1 MRILSVGEILWDVI
15 GGKEYLGGAPFNFSV
30 HAVRLGHEVKFLS
43 GVGRDARGDRA
54 RREAERFGIG
64 TDLLEE
70 TDMAPTGV
78 SVVSNETGHGR
89 HQLLRPAAFDYSNL
103 SESKLIAIKRWQ
115 PDWIYFGTLAQ
126 LTSHTRAL
134 TRSLVEQNPGA
145 QRFYDVNL
153 RPDNYTDEVI
163 CELLGLASIV
173 KLNSEE
179 MPELARMNGLAE
191 DIRFPVFAR
200 AMTERYPFKAVCVT
214 KAEEGCALFCA
225 DPLTLIQAPGYA
237 IQVADTIG
245 AGDAFAAAFLHG
257 WNAGWPLER
266 VCDFANRVGALMAS
280 RPGATPEWTVAE
292 AEAL

>member
-1 MRILSVGEILWDVI
+1 MRILSTGEILWDVI

-43 GVGRDARGDRA
+43 GVGRDTRGDRA
-54 RREAERFGIG
+54 RREAEASGISA
-64 TDLLEE
+64 DLLIE
-70 TDMAPTGV
+70 TNMAPTGV

-103 SESKLIAIKRWQ
+103 SESKMMAIKRWQ

-126 LTSHTRAL
+126 LTPHARAL
-134 TRSLVEQNPGA
+134 TCSLIEQNPQA

-153 RPDNYTDEVI
+153 RPDNYTEEVVR
-163 CELLGLASIV
+163 ELLGLATIV

-179 MPELARMNGLAE
+179 MPELARMNSMAE
-191 DIRFPVFAR
+191 GIPFASFAR
-200 AMTERYPFKAVCVT
+200 ALSERYRLKAVCVT
-214 KAEEGCALFCA
+214 KAEEGCSLFCA
-225 DPLTLIQAPGYA
+225 EPLTLIQAPGYA

-245 AGDAFAAAFLHG
+245 AGDAFAAAFLDG